1 MLIRTHSTSG
11 RFAHGFTLVEMM
23 VAMVLGLLV
32 VAAVLAFI
40 FSLIRANSETVLST
54 RLNQELR
61 GTMALIANDL
71 RRARGLSD
79 PIAAVNQG
87 GTVANIYSN
96 VAIPN
101 TKDCVRYSYAA
112 EGGSKP
118 FRAIRLDAASGKI
131 ELVQNDTAGAV
142 TCATSGTSINSDG
155 VEITDL
161 VLEYDPASNGRR
173 IAVVLTGRLRNP
185 PAYMGANPSMAVT
198 SKTIRQVISIRSNG
212 T

>member
-1 MLIRTHSTSG
+1 MLTHRVQSRAIR
-11 RFAHGFTLVEMM
+11 AAGFTLVEMM
-23 VAMVLGLLV
+23 VALALGLLV

-61 GTMALIANDL
+61 GTMALIAADL
-71 RRARGLSD
+71 RRARGLTD

-87 GTVANIYSN
+87 GTVTNPYSTVTISAGKN
-96 VAIPN
+96 
-101 TKDCVRYSYAA
+101 CVLYSYAG
-112 EGGSKP
+112 EGGVDY
-118 FRAIRLDAASGKI
+118 RAVRLNSTSRKIELLRKDDPAEATCAASGTP
-131 ELVQNDTAGAV
+131 V
-142 TCATSGTSINSDG
+142 NSEG
-155 VEITDL
+155 IEITGL

-173 IAVVLTGRLRNP
+173 VDISLTGRLRDP

-198 SKTIRQVISIRSNG
+198 TKTIRQTIAIRSNG